1 LMSARVRSRAKLL
14 SPLYDFSM
22 ARLGRFNELT
32 IYVNGMDSS
41 ASFYKFKFQSA
52 VGVEAQESDR
62 SANNG
67 RDSSLIFF
75 R

>member
-1 LMSARVRSRAKLL
+1 
-14 SPLYDFSM
+14 M